1 LVEYGL
7 MPSLEVGKAE
17 FDSYIRNGM
26 MLQLRRIVPGE
37 EIEEAHMRNRQLVAA
52 WCYEKGMADKV
63 IEKLSIEGK
72 TYFVV
77 NDYEKLQMLFGE
89 LLKEIQRIKS
99 EGDYEAGRAL
109 VENYGVKVDKA
120 LHEEVLERA
129 KKLDSAPF
137 GGFIN
142 PKLVPVLEGDKVT
155 DVKVEYPD
163 DFLKQMLDYGNN
175 YGFLD

>member
-1 LVEYGL
+1 
-7 MPSLEVGKAE
+7 
-17 FDSYIRNGM
+17 
-26 MLQLRRIVPGE
+26 
-37 EIEEAHMRNRQLVAA
+37 
-52 WCYEKGMADKV
+52 MADKV

-142 PKLVPVLEGDKVT
+142 TKLVPVLEGDKVT

-163 DFLKQMLDYGNN
+163 DFSKQMLDYGNN